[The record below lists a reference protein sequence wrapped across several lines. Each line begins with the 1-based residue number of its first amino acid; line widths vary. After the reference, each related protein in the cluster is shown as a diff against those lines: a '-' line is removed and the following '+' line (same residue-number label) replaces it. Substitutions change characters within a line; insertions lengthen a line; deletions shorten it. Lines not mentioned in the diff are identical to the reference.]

1 MSTFIHELIDIPA
14 QVQQGDFVLR
24 LAEGVHRPDETLRDY
39 VVTPALPAYF
49 AREPL

>member
-24 LAEGVHRPDETLRDY
+24 LAEVSAAT
-39 VVTPALPAYF
+39 
-49 AREPL
+49 